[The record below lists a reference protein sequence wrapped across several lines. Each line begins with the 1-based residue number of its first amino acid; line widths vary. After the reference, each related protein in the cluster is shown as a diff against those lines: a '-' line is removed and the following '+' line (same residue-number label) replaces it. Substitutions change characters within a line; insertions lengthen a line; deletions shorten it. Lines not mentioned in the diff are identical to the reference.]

1 MPLPMQRRKCLSH
14 ALNNEGCAFSR
25 AEAPRG
31 ASRGLELHFHNT
43 HDLALILWD
52 STKFHQGGGGGAFR
66 LRSVLQRRPYQARM
80 LARCCGSSSW
90 EVRPGRRSRTP
101 SHDMH
106 VIQHFLNGTQQRR
119 FRDPIPSQA
128 LEEHLN

>member
-43 HDLALILWD
+43 HELTLMLWD
-52 STKFHQGGGGGAFR
+52 STKFQKGGGHLGYVA
-66 LRSVLQRRPYQARM
+66 
-80 LARCCGSSSW
+80 CSSS
-90 EVRPGRRSRTP
+90 VHTRPGCLRAAVAAAAGKLGRAGGRERPHMICMLFS
-101 SHDMH
+101 
-106 VIQHFLNGTQQRR
+106 IF
-119 FRDPIPSQA
+119 
-128 LEEHLN
+128 